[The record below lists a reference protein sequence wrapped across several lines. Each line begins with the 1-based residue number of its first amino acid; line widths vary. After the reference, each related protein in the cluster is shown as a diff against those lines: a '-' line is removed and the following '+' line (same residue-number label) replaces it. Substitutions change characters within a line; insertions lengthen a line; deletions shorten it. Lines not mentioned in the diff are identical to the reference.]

1 VSRREYQDNDNSL
14 SQEPE
19 VDCLALF
26 LVPRVQ
32 LGKLEKRLVVGTF
45 TKGSRSFSVQY
56 YYYMVTSSY
65 TLSCPSRQ
73 TMQSNISNYMR
84 RIHAGYMPGD
94 LYNLNSA
101 YGTEDE
107 LKQCIAEMHNH
118 NILVLG
124 DVVLNHRCA
133 QKQVMAAVWTAY

>member
-1 VSRREYQDNDNSL
+1 
-14 SQEPE
+14 
-19 VDCLALF
+19 
-26 LVPRVQ
+26 
-32 LGKLEKRLVVGTF
+32 
-45 TKGSRSFSVQY
+45 
-56 YYYMVTSSY
+56 
-65 TLSCPSRQ
+65 
-73 TMQSNISNYMR
+73 
-84 RIHAGYMPGD
+84 MPGD

-133 QKQVMAAVWTAY
+133 QKQVMGLPF

>member
-1 VSRREYQDNDNSL
+1 VELAPKAADL
-14 SQEPE
+14 SKCGITTIWLP
-19 VDCLALF
+19 
-26 LVPRVQ
+26 PP
-32 LGKLEKRLVVGTF
+32 TH
-45 TKGSRSFSVQY
+45 SVAPQ
-56 YYYMVTSSY
+56 
-65 TLSCPSRQ
+65 
-73 TMQSNISNYMR
+73 
-84 RIHAGYMPGD
+84 GYMPGD

-133 QKQVMAAVWTAY
+133 QKQVIDLPF